1 MGGTVLLAAGLEG
14 QGDEKGE
21 GSRAKE
27 DSLFRPTMEP
37 DFASSDPFERLG
49 IPPDSDKKAIRR
61 AYKALVRKYRPE
73 THAEIFQ
80 QIRAAYDEALAAA
93 SWREQMQGW
102 EEEDDVGEGDVDE
115 GGEEEQ
121 QTFEPI
127 FDTPWPE
134 DRGIEIPEDSRLA
147 EYLGHAAWTDPVYR
161 EQGLELEQLLR
172 RSGAR
177 AARLRFEEMEA
188 ELVEQAGEE
197 AGRLTW
203 LRLGVFL
210 ARSLAPAG
218 PAEDLD
224 ALLQAVD
231 DEENMDEE
239 CFDVL
244 EFAIVILRAR
254 GEVEKV
260 NKKKY
265 PEWFTSFV
273 FSCIDSDPAEIN
285 EGLARVRRHLLRL
298 RKRKDIDWLDT
309 LAEDMTNFS
318 TLLHILLHRHA
329 LGLREIAEE
338 GLIHSRDEQAFDLAV
353 MDQDLEQLERQLDR
367 QRRLHMALNGIT
379 FVTFLLAIL
388 GGIVVFVT
396 KRFAKVDID
405 LLWLAISV
413 FLIFLLGPS
422 VDRSY
427 AYRFL
432 LRPRLRRFLMQHEAP
447 VALLTALIRLHEG
460 ALPGLDY
467 YLTAI
472 ETDPKLPPRYRKR
485 DFEQAELPHPY
496 LGNLSPR

>member
-1 MGGTVLLAAGLEG
+1 
-14 QGDEKGE
+14 
-21 GSRAKE
+21 
-27 DSLFRPTMEP
+27 MEP

-49 IPPDSDKKAIRR
+49 IPPDSDKLAIRR
-61 AYKALVRKYRPE
+61 AYKALVRQYRPE
-73 THAEIFQ
+73 THAEVFQ
-80 QIRAAYDEALAAA
+80 KIRAAYEEALATAT
-93 SWREQMQGW
+93 WREQMQEW
-102 EEEDDVGEGDVDE
+102 EEEDDVDE
-115 GGEEEQ
+115 GGEEER

-134 DRGIEIPEDSRLA
+134 DTEIEIPEDSRLA
-147 EYLGHAAWTDPVYR
+147 EYLGHAAWTDRVYR

-188 ELVEQAGEE
+188 ELVEQTGEE

-210 ARSLAPAG
+210 VRSLAPAG
-218 PAEDLD
+218 PAEELD

-254 GEVEKV
+254 GEVEKA

-273 FSCIDSDPAEIN
+273 FAGIDSDPAEIN

-298 RKRKDIDWLDT
+298 HKRKGIGWLDT
-309 LAEDMTNFS
+309 LAGDMTNFS
-318 TLLHILLHRHA
+318 TLLHIIMHRHA

-338 GLIHSRDEQAFDLAV
+338 GVIRPGDSKAFDLEA
-353 MDQDLEQLERQLDR
+353 MDQDLEQLEQQLDR
-367 QRRLHMALNGIT
+367 QRRLHMTLNGIT
-379 FVTFLLAIL
+379 FVTLFLSLL
-388 GGIVVFVT
+388 VVFVVCVT
-396 KRFAKVDID
+396 GVFSDID
-405 LLWLAISV
+405 NDLLLLWLAIPAP
-413 FLIFLLGPS
+413 LIFLLTPS
-422 VDRSY
+422 VNRSY

-432 LRPRLRRFLMQHEAP
+432 LRPKLQRILMRREAP
-447 VALLTALIRLHEG
+447 VALLTALIRLREG

-472 ETDPKLPPRYRKR
+472 ETDPKLPPRYHKR
-485 DFEQAELPHPY
+485 DFEHADLPHPY
-496 LGNLSPR
+496 LGNLTAR

>member
-1 MGGTVLLAAGLEG
+1 
-14 QGDEKGE
+14 
-21 GSRAKE
+21 
-27 DSLFRPTMEP
+27 MEP

-49 IPPDSDKKAIRR
+49 IPPNSDKKAIRR

-80 QIRAAYDEALAAA
+80 QIRAAYEEALAAA
-93 SWREQMQGW
+93 SWREQMQEW
-102 EEEDDVGEGDVDE
+102 EEEDDVDEGDVDE
-115 GGEEEQ
+115 DGEEEQ

-134 DRGIEIPEDSRLA
+134 DTDIEIPEDSRLA
-147 EYLGHAAWTDPVYR
+147 DYLGHAAWTDPAYR

-172 RSGAR
+172 GSGPR
-177 AARLRFEEMEA
+177 TARLRFEEMEA

-210 ARSLAPAG
+210 VRSLAPAG
-218 PAEDLD
+218 PAAELNV
-224 ALLQAVD
+224 LLKAVD
-231 DEENMDEE
+231 DEENIDEE
-239 CFDVL
+239 SFDVL

-254 GEVEKV
+254 GEVEMA

-273 FSCIDSDPAEIN
+273 LSCIDSDPAEIN

-298 RKRKDIDWLDT
+298 RIRKGINWLDS
-309 LAEDMTNFS
+309 LPGDMPEFF
-318 TLLHILLHRHA
+318 TLLHIILHRHA
-329 LGLREIAEE
+329 LGLREIAED
-338 GLIHSRDEQAFDLAV
+338 GMIRARDGKAFDLEA

-367 QRRLHMALNGIT
+367 QRRLHMALDGT
-379 FVTFLLAIL
+379 TQVTFLLAIL
-388 GGIVVFVT
+388 AGLVVGATRVFSLMDT
-396 KRFAKVDID
+396 D
-405 LLWLAISV
+405 LLLLWMAIPICV
-413 FLIFLLGPS
+413 MLLLLPS
-422 VDRSY
+422 LDRSY

-432 LRPRLRRFLMQHEAP
+432 LRPKLQRILRRHEAP
-447 VALLTALIRLHEG
+447 VALLTALIRLREG

-472 ETDPKLPPRYRKR
+472 ETDPKLPPRYHKR
-485 DFEQAELPHPY
+485 DFKHAELPHPY
-496 LGNLSPR
+496 LGNLAAR